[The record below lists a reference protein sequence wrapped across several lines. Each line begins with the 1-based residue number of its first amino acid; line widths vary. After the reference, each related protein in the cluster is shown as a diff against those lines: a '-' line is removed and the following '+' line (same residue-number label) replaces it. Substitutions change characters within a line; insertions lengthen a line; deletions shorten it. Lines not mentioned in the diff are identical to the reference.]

1 MSTFLE
7 HQVKALQTELREL
20 VELGEHSVEILDAL
34 LEKSTEIDLDDRKY
48 VSFINQELKRKLNKL
63 KILNDGE

>member
-7 HQVKALQTELREL
+7 HQVKALQRELREL
-20 VELGEHSVEILDAL
+20 VELGENSVEILDTL
-34 LEKSTEIDLDDRKY
+34 LEKSTELDLDDRKY

>member
-7 HQVKALQTELREL
+7 HQVKALQRELSEL
-20 VELGEHSVEILDAL
+20 VELGEHSVEILDTL
-34 LEKSTEIDLDDRKY
+34 LEKSTELDLDDRKY
-48 VSFINQELKRKLNKL
+48 VSFINQELKRKLDKL

>member
-20 VELGEHSVEILDAL
+20 VELGEHSVEILDTL
-34 LEKSTEIDLDDRKY
+34 LEKSTEID
-48 VSFINQELKRKLNKL
+48 
-63 KILNDGE
+63 

>member
-7 HQVKALQTELREL
+7 HQVKALQRELSEL
-20 VELGEHSVEILDAL
+20 VELGEHSVEILDTL
-34 LEKSTEIDLDDRKY
+34 LEKSTELDLDDRKY
-48 VSFINQELKRKLNKL
+48 VSFINQELKTKLNKL

>member
-7 HQVKALQTELREL
+7 HQVKALQRELSEL
-20 VELGEHSVEILDAL
+20 VELGEHSVEILDTL
-34 LEKSTEIDLDDRKY
+34 LEKSTEIDIDDRKY
-48 VSFINQELKRKLNKL
+48 VSYINQELKRKLNKL

>member
-7 HQVKALQTELREL
+7 HQVKALQRELSEL
-20 VELGEHSVEILDAL
+20 VELGEHSVEILYTL
-34 LEKSTEIDLDDRKY
+34 LEKSTGLDLDDRKY
-48 VSFINQELKRKLNKL
+48 VSFINQELKRKLDKL